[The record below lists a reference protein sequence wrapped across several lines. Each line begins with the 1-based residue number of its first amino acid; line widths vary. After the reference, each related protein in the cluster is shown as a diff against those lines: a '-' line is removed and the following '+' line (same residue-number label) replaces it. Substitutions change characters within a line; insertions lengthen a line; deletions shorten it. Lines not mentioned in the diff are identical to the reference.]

1 MSPIR
6 VLVVDDHPM
15 MREALCA
22 ALEAEPDLEVVGEAT
37 NGHQA
42 VLRTL
47 ALKPDVIVMDLYLP
61 GKDGVAA
68 IAEIIARYP
77 EARILVVTSSTEDEK
92 VMAAVQAGA
101 IGYLLKNA
109 PRATFI
115 HGVREVARGN
125 SFMPPEV
132 AAKLARQ
139 MCRRETGPAVPDD
152 PVEPLTPREK
162 EVLSLLGEGMSNHA
176 IALTLSLSESTV
188 RVHVYNILGKLGLE
202 DRNQAIVY
210 ALRQSRPDK

>member
-1 MSPIR
+1 MNPIR

-22 ALEAEPDLEVVGEAT
+22 ALEAEPDLHVVGEAT
-37 NGHQA
+37 DGQQA
-42 VLRTL
+42 VQH
-47 ALKPDVIVMDLYLP
+47 ALELDPDVIVMDLYLP
-61 GKDGVAA
+61 GKDGVSA
-68 IAEIIARYP
+68 IGEIVSHNS

-109 PRATFI
+109 PRAEFI
-115 HGVREVARGN
+115 RGVREVARGN

-132 AAKLARQ
+132 AAKLAKE
-139 MCRRETGPAVPDD
+139 MCRSHAGPGALDQPIK
-152 PVEPLTPREK
+152 PLTPREK
-162 EVLSLLGEGMSNHA
+162 EVLSLLGEGMSNQA
-176 IALTLSLSESTV
+176 IALFLSLSESTV

-210 ALRQSRPDK
+210 ALRRGQQD

>member
-1 MSPIR
+1 MNSIR

-22 ALEAEPDLEVVGEAT
+22 ALEAEPGLQVVGEAT
-37 NGHQA
+37 NGQQA
-42 VLRTL
+42 VLRAA
-47 ALKPDVIVMDLYLP
+47 ALEPDVIVMDLYLP

-68 IAEIIARYP
+68 IGEIVARNP

-109 PRATFI
+109 PRAEFI
-115 HGVREVARGN
+115 RGVREVARGN

-132 AAKLARQ
+132 ATKLARQ
-139 MCRRETGPAVPDD
+139 MCRSHAGPGALNEAI
-152 PVEPLTPREK
+152 EPLTPREK

-176 IALTLSLSESTV
+176 IALALSLSESTV

-202 DRNQAIVY
+202 DRNQAIVF
-210 ALRQSRPDK
+210 ALRQSRRDK